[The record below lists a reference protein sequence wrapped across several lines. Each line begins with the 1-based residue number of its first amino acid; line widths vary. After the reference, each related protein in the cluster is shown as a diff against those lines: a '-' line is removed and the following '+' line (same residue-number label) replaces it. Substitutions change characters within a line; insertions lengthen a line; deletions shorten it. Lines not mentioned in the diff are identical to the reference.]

1 MHRSTGND
9 MKRQTGFTLT
19 ELITTMAIVGIL
31 IGIGVP
37 SYRYVTTA
45 NRMSSEING
54 LLGDLQFAR
63 SEAIREGTNVVVCA
77 TSDGTSC
84 SGTAIWG
91 SGWLVYSD
99 LNGNNAVDAPDE
111 VLRTQAALSNN
122 DTLAAVAATQFA
134 FNREG
139 FAIGVAA
146 DELLTLHDPTNNPTY
161 ARCLKLTVMGMAT
174 VTSHSTD
181 ASCT

>member
-1 MHRSTGND
+1 

-63 SEAIREGTNVVVCA
+63 SEAVREGVPVIVCPTTDGVSCAPA
-77 TSDGTSC
+77 TTVWN
-84 SGTAIWG
+84 T
-91 SGWLVYSD
+91 GWLVYSD
-99 LNGNNAVDAPDE
+99 LNGNGAVDAPDE
-111 VLRTQAALSNN
+111 VLRTQTGLSAN
-122 DTLAAVAATQFA
+122 DTLNATAATQFS

-139 FAIGVAA
+139 FAVGVAA
-146 DELLTLHDPTNNPTY
+146 GEVLTLHDPTNNTTY
-161 ARCLKLTVMGMAT
+161 TRCLDVSLMGMAAV
-174 VTSHSTD
+174 VTHAKD
-181 ASCT
+181 ATCT